1 MKELQINPSGLL
13 GLVMKIDKEL
23 CDGKTEE
30 EILAQY
36 PVHKTVLPYLLTL
49 VRETSVLILDLT
61 KEYGEVESKYLALK
75 EQIKRLENKKG
86 GSIGV
91 DSQELQKELKTL
103 KNENFEL
110 NKELEDLRKRVLSLK
125 SENDLLREEK
135 DSLED
140 KIFRLEEELS
150 MYENFFSSNSLCAMF
165 YKNFL
170 RKYSQGK

>member
-23 CDGKTEE
+23 RDGKTEE

-49 VRETSVLILDLT
+49 VRETSLLILDLT

-75 EQIKRLENKKG
+75 SQIKRLESKKDNHK
-86 GSIGV
+86 GV
-91 DSQELQKELKTL
+91 NSQELLNELERL
-103 KNENFEL
+103 KNENF
-110 NKELEDLRKRVLSLK
+110 KLK
-125 SENDLLREEK
+125 SEIDLLRQEK
-135 DSLED
+135 NSLED

-150 MYENFFSSNSLCAMF
+150 VYEDFFSSNPFCAMF
-165 YKNFL
+165 YKSFL
-170 RKYSQGK
+170 RKNYQGE

>member
-23 CDGKTEE
+23 RDGKTEE

-49 VRETSVLILDLT
+49 VRETSLLILDLT
-61 KEYGEVESKYLALK
+61 KEYGEIESKYLALK
-75 EQIKRLENKKG
+75 EQMKRLENKKG

-91 DSQELQKELKTL
+91 DSQGLQKELKTL
-103 KNENFEL
+103 KNENSEL
-110 NKELEDLRKRVLSLK
+110 NRELEDLRKKVLGLK

-135 DSLED
+135 DFLED
-140 KIFRLEEELS
+140 KVFRLEEELS
-150 MYENFFSSNSLCAMF
+150 RYENFFSSNSLCAMF

-170 RKYSQGK
+170 RKYYQGE

>member
-13 GLVMKIDKEL
+13 GLVMEIDKEL
-23 CDGKTEE
+23 RDGKTEE

-49 VRETSVLILDLT
+49 VRETSLLILDLT

-86 GSIGV
+86 CSVGV

-103 KNENFEL
+103 RNENFSLKQEVQRL
-110 NKELEDLRKRVLSLK
+110 QDDILELEDRLRFY
-125 SENDLLREEK
+125 
-135 DSLED
+135 ED
-140 KIFRLEEELS
+140 
-150 MYENFFSSNSLCAMF
+150 FFSSNSLCAMF

-170 RKYSQGK
+170 RKYSQG

>member
-23 CDGKTEE
+23 RDGKTQD
-30 EILAQY
+30 EILSDY
-36 PVHKTVLPYLLTL
+36 PINKTSLPYLLTL
-49 VRETSVLILDLT
+49 VRETSLLILDLT
-61 KEYGEVESKYLALK
+61 KEYGEIESKYLALK
-75 EQIKRLENKKG
+75 EQVKRLENKKG
-86 GSIGV
+86 CSIGV

-103 KNENFEL
+103 KNENSEL
-110 NKELEDLRKRVLSLK
+110 NRKLEDLRKKVLGLK

-140 KIFRLEEELS
+140 KVFQLEEELS
-150 MYENFFSSNSLCAMF
+150 RYENFFSSNSLCAMF

-170 RKYSQGK
+170 RKYYQGE

>member
-13 GLVMKIDKEL
+13 GLVMEIDKKL
-23 CDGKTEE
+23 RDGKTEE

-49 VRETSVLILDLT
+49 VRESSFLILDLT
-61 KEYGEVESKYLALK
+61 KEYGEIESKYLALK
-75 EQIKRLENKKG
+75 ERVKRLENKKG
-86 GSIGV
+86 CSLGV

-103 KNENFEL
+103 KNENFQL
-110 NKELEDLRKRVLSLK
+110 NKELEDLRKRVLNLK
-125 SENDLLREEK
+125 NENDLLREQKE
-135 DSLED
+135 SLD
-140 KIFRLEEELS
+140 DRIFQFEEEFSL
-150 MYENFFSSNSLCAMF
+150 YENFFSSNSFCAMF